1 MPAKIKHKRSAPR
14 TGASVSG
21 RKTKRTANGGRRE
34 AGSPAAAVIA
44 DSFHSLIL
52 KPVPG
57 PVVFFNGQHRD
68 ADGEDAMLIYQAVF
82 DAYRQMK
89 FIRNAE
95 RIRIN
100 PAAIGLSIENSIHF
114 CLTEIKKML
123 PSRWEV
129 NVEKEGDKYLVVIYF
144 TCELNDS
151 WNIFEAGPIIRILE
165 QENPKLLGYF
175 LQFLSAMVRV
185 AAIGNWQ
192 TDFQDD
198 LFNLRDR
205 VEEMWADPEEYEDL
219 DELTLA
225 LNEYNAGAPDHFGR
239 KILNIKKV
247 NLKKLQQQAR
257 RFRSCPEVANVI
269 CQGCELL
276 MEGRSLAEYRNM
288 DRMEKE
294 GYDGY
299 YLQLDLQYCV
309 VWKYADPVFDDYE
322 EYLNSM
328 ANEGLEEPEIRLV
341 IDQNLKLEDI
351 LHCDD
356 RKSWPMRL
364 ANFMDRAKELLVI
377 FKSKYEP
384 TDGRADEDF

>member
-1 MPAKIKHKRSAPR
+1 
-14 TGASVSG
+14 
-21 RKTKRTANGGRRE
+21 
-34 AGSPAAAVIA
+34 
-44 DSFHSLIL
+44 
-52 KPVPG
+52 
-57 PVVFFNGQHRD
+57 
-68 ADGEDAMLIYQAVF
+68 MLIYQAVF